1 MVRQTGRITERADLL
16 SDPRIRSMQAISE
29 RDTFIAGEVKLRR
42 LDFLFSLTTACPVF
56 AFAFWTVASHLA
68 VAAHFS
74 FQTLVRIGTPAT
86 VAGLACG
93 IFAAGASA
101 SGWERNGRPANS
113 APLSDWKW
121 LAVAVALVLV
131 RALGVGYNAFWIAS
145 LVFLVWGTTTVDRG
159 HIHLDEKPVPFTF
172 RRGIMLLLLAVASA
186 ALTYAVHRPDSDDSV
201 YVGTAADALA
211 HPELP
216 VLSHDVLYG
225 DYKRAPM
232 LPSYRVETYELLIG
246 FLARMVGRE
255 PILWA
260 HAIVPTLLAA
270 FLPFAW
276 AALMRTVVP
285 RHWLAATALALL
297 ILSMPGDP
305 RALGNF
311 AFVRLFQGK
320 AVLMSIGIPLLY
332 AFAWK
337 YEETGS
343 IWNWFLLVASTVA
356 CVGLSSSAIFVAP
369 VALGTAALAGW
380 RRAALTKR
388 MALTLLPAAYP
399 LACGLIVG
407 RGFRALEGVF
417 AYLHP
422 TAPWAVTTVFSPH
435 WQYIFLLAL
444 LAAPFVVRESSLR
457 RKLMVVV
464 LIYFLVPLNPFAYK
478 LLSKLTTREAVW
490 RILWSVPVAAIAAV
504 VIVNGLE
511 IASEY
516 WGNRGTIVAGFVLAC
531 GFLYLAP
538 YSSFRQSNEVSYSL
552 TPLKVRLHDWEVA
565 RRAVAVAPPGGAILA
580 PEEVAIWIPTF
591 VHRPPL
597 VSVRAI
603 YDQQMGVQMPPQ
615 EARERRQLRELVSGG
630 EFSAQPAEALLA
642 ALSRYDVGLIVVA
655 VAAAGR
661 LEQPLAKYRYSP
673 IVEEDRYVLFARVA
687 HLS

>member
-1 MVRQTGRITERADLL
+1 
-16 SDPRIRSMQAISE
+16 MQAISE
-29 RDTFIAGEVKLRR
+29 RDTLIAGDAKLRK
-42 LDFLFSLTTACPVF
+42 LDLIFSLTTSCPTF
-56 AFAFWTVASHLA
+56 AFAFWTVASHVA

-74 FQTLVRIGTPAT
+74 FQTLVRIGTVAT
-86 VAGLACG
+86 VAGVVCG
-93 IFAAGASA
+93 VFAAGAG
-101 SGWERNGRPANS
+101 GWERNGPGVTS
-113 APLSDWKW
+113 APPSDWKW

-131 RALGVGYNAFWIAS
+131 RGLGVGYNPFWIAS
-145 LVFLVWGTTTVDRG
+145 VVFLVCGAARVDRG
-159 HIHLDEKPVPFTF
+159 HFHVDEKPVPFTI
-172 RRGIMLLLLAVASA
+172 RRGIILLLLAVASA
-186 ALTYAVHRPDSDDSV
+186 TLTYAVHRPDSDDSV

-232 LPSYRVETYELLIG
+232 LPSYRVETYELLIAL
-246 FLARMVGRE
+246 LARIVGRE

-276 AALMRTVVP
+276 ATLMRTLAP

-320 AVLMSIGIPLLY
+320 AILMSIGIPLLY

-343 IWNWFLLVASTVA
+343 LWDWLRLVASTVA

-380 RRAALTKR
+380 RAALAKR
-388 MALTLLPAAYP
+388 MALTVLPAAYP
-399 LACGLIVG
+399 LACGFIVG

-422 TAPWAVTTVFSPH
+422 TAPWAVSTVFSPH

-444 LAAPFVVRESSLR
+444 LAGPWVVRESSLR
-457 RKLMVVV
+457 PKLMVIA
-464 LIYFLVPLNPFAYK
+464 LMYFLVPLNPFAYK

-504 VIVNGLE
+504 AIINGLQ
-511 IASEY
+511 IACEC
-516 WGNRGTIVAGFVLAC
+516 WGNRGRMVAGLVVLC

-538 YSSFRQSNEVSYSL
+538 YSSFRRSNEVSYSL

-565 RRAVAVAPPGGAILA
+565 RQAVALAPPGAAILA
-580 PEEVAIWIPTF
+580 PEDVAIWIPTF
-591 VHRPPL
+591 VHRPPV

-630 EFSAQPAEALLA
+630 EFSAQPTEALLA
-642 ALSRYDVGLIVVA
+642 ALPRYDVGLIVVT
-655 VAAAGR
+655 VPAAGR
-661 LEQPLAKYRYSP
+661 LQQSLAKYQYSAV
-673 IVEEDRYVLFARVA
+673 VEEDRYVFFARLA
-687 HLS
+687 RPS